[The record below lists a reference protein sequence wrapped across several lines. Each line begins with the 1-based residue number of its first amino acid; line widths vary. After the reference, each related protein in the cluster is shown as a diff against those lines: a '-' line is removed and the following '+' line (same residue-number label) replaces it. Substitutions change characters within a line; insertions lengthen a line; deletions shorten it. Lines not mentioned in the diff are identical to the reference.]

1 MKFEEELDINFG
13 TSTNEEQFSDKASS
27 IYEKEME
34 KQMSKETSESYDIFS
49 TPINKSSEAMS
60 FETSSIDF
68 DSLDL
73 NEYVEQIINAKP
85 IQGLIE
91 EGVEIDSETLA
102 QLQMNKRKRKSKEQL
117 DQLMVEY
124 RRNPSWTKEDMKILA
139 AQLGMSLSQVY
150 KWQWDQKKKE
160 NGTAVPA
167 KRSKKSKKTSRRKN

>member
-1 MKFEEELDINFG
+1 MDLNFG
-13 TSTNEEQFSDKASS
+13 PSTNEHQFDDKSS
-27 IYEKEME
+27 IYEKELE
-34 KQMSKETSESYDIFS
+34 KQVSKETVESQEVFS
-49 TPINKSSEAMS
+49 ATSQKSSESMS

-102 QLQMNKRKRKSKEQL
+102 QLQMNKRKRKSKDQL
-117 DQLMVEY
+117 DALMVEY
-124 RRNPSWTKEDMKILA
+124 RKNPSWTKDDMKMLA
-139 AQLGMSLSQVY
+139 AKLGMSLSQVY

-160 NGTAVPA
+160 SGVCTPV
-167 KRSKKSKKTSRRKN
+167 KRSKKSKKTSRRRN